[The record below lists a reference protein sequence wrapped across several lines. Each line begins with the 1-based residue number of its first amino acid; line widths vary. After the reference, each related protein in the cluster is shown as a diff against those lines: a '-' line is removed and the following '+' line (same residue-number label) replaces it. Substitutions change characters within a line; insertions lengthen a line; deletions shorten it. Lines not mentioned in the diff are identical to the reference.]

1 MAATLAPDTLFTL
14 AALDAPTVRL
24 AMAADT
30 PATTAAYAPF
40 DLAADAPICSER
52 SLMAI
57 TQAAACAPHVIRQ
70 CLLTLRHWMAA
81 LCCKG
86 CFYSDRQH
94 AAVVRSA
101 MRPLSLCCA
110 GRCLSRAQWV
120 KALSLAYR
128 LRLLRASSLP
138 ARVHGMTAR
147 LLIAPFVVN

>member
-40 DLAADAPICSER
+40 DFAADAPICSER
-52 SLMAI
+52 SLIAI

-81 LCCKG
+81 
-86 CFYSDRQH
+86 F
-94 AAVVRSA
+94 VVRVASTVIGNT
-101 MRPLSLCCA
+101 L
-110 GRCLSRAQWV
+110 
-120 KALSLAYR
+120 
-128 LRLLRASSLP
+128 LLRAQQCAPSRCAVLADACLALSGSRHDHLP
-138 ARVHGMTAR
+138 IGCVYYEQARFRHVCTA
-147 LLIAPFVVN
+147 